1 MKASILFA
9 TGLILAAGAVANP
22 AHAGQ
27 GGAAG
32 SISAQFSAGNRVE
45 ATAGAVAVGKDSA
58 ITTART
64 TSANISAVAVGSG
77 GQLGVTGLNGA
88 SVDYAVAADANLSAV
103 GGQGNDFTATARPNL
118 RLGTGGVTLP

>member
-32 SISAQFSAGNRVE
+32 SISAQFSVGNRIE

-64 TSANISAVAVGSG
+64 TADNISAVAVGSG
-77 GQLGVTGLNGA
+77 GDIDVVGLNA
-88 SVDYAVAADANLSAV
+88 SVVDYEFFNDDNLATA
-103 GGQGNDFTATARPNL
+103 QGNEFTSAPNL

>member
-32 SISAQFSAGNRVE
+32 SISAQFSIGNRVE

-64 TSANISAVAVGSG
+64 TTANISAVAVGSA
-77 GQLGVTGLNGA
+77 GQLDVSGINNTTVTYTVNA
-88 SVDYAVAADANLSAV
+88 ENNLSTA
-103 GGQGNDFTATARPNL
+103 QGNNFSTTARPSL

>member
-32 SISAQFSAGNRVE
+32 SISAQFSAGNRIE

-64 TSANISAVAVGSG
+64 TADNISAVAVGSAG
-77 GQLGVTGLNGA
+77 DLDVAGLNA
-88 SVDYAVAADANLSAV
+88 SEVNYEVFAENNLDTA
-103 GGQGNDFTATARPNL
+103 QGNEFVSAPNL
-118 RLGTGGVTLP
+118 RLGTQGIIIP